1 VLRVTARL
9 GATLALAGLALIV
22 NTRGLQDAVA
32 NGDTRTITIHHT
44 HTKET
49 ATVTFRRNGTY
60 DSQGLEKLNWLLRDW
75 RRDEATKMDP
85 RLFDVVWEVHRESGS
100 DEPLH
105 VVSAYRSPETNSM
118 LRRRSRGVAKHSQH
132 TLGKAMD
139 FYLPDTNMAKIR
151 EIGMRLQRGGVGF
164 YPNAYNPF
172 VHLDAGSVRSW
183 PRMTRDQLARLFP
196 DGKTVHLPA
205 DGQPMAGYEEAK
217 ADILGRGGAVAGYT
231 YADADEGAIMSSGSR
246 RSLWAALFGGDDEE
260 EAAPQR
266 GRQRQAA
273 RPNQTVAYAPATGN
287 SDDAGT
293 RSFFSQPT
301 PPAEIAGAPRRPVRG
316 PQVAA
321 IEPRPTPER
330 EAPQAPAQ
338 PAAPL
343 LASTPQPTLAP
354 APAPRPVG
362 LSLAAVETA
371 AGPRMQWQTG
381 PGGRTIDVEAPASRV
396 ALVEAPMP
404 PRRPDD
410 LPGRPGQVEEP
421 PATTLAMVAAPAPP
435 VRPAELVAGSAG
447 PVVPPLRGAVATLD
461 PVPVAA
467 ARPVDHPAPPERP
480 VAATSVASLPRT
492 PPAAPAAQVPV
503 AQVPVVAA
511 PAPAPQPASGGV
523 SNREAQRPRTDRDE
537 LQALFA
543 AVANTPVPT
552 AQATVSTTRTR
563 QAATPAAVLP
573 ATAPNVVA
581 RFGAAPAELRPDRF
595 TGPAVRPLAG
605 SFSRL

>member
-1 VLRVTARL
+1 LAGRFAGRIL
-9 GATLALAGLALIV
+9 ATLALAGLALIV

-32 NGDTRTITIHHT
+32 NGDTRTITIYHT

-49 ATVTFRRNGTY
+49 ATVTFRRNGSY
-60 DSQGLEKLNWLLRDW
+60 DPQGLEKLNWLLRDW

-105 VVSAYRSPETNSM
+105 VVSAYRSPATNSM
-118 LRRRSRGVAKHSQH
+118 LRRRSSGVAKHSQH
-132 TLGKAMD
+132 MVGKAMD

-164 YPNAYNPF
+164 YPSAYNPF

-217 ADILGRGGAVAGYT
+217 ADILSRGGAVAGYT
-231 YADADEGAIMSSGSR
+231 YADADEGAIMSSGNR

-260 EAAPQR
+260 EARPQR
-266 GRQRQAA
+266 GRAQAS
-273 RPNQTVAYAPATGN
+273 RSSQTVAYAPASGN

-301 PPAEIAGAPRRPVRG
+301 PPAEIAAAPRRPVRG

-321 IEPRPTPER
+321 IEPRPTPEP
-330 EAPQAPAQ
+330 EAEPAPAPRAAA
-338 PAAPL
+338 PAPVTPPAPL
-343 LASTPQPTLAP
+343 LASGPQPTLAP

-362 LSLAAVETA
+362 LALAAVETPS
-371 AGPRMQWQTG
+371 GSRMQWQTG
-381 PGGRTIDVEAPASRV
+381 PGGRAIEVEAPASRV

-410 LPGRPGQVEEP
+410 LARDAAGRSAGEDA
-421 PATTLAMVAAPAPP
+421 PAPTAVNVAMVAAP
-435 VRPAELVAGSAG
+435 
-447 PVVPPLRGAVATLD
+447 VPPARPSELAPAPALRGAVAALD
-461 PVPVAA
+461 AAAVAP

-480 VAATSVASLPRT
+480 LAPASVASLTRQP
-492 PPAAPAAQVPV
+492 APAPAIPV
-503 AQVPVVAA
+503 ASAA
-511 PAPAPQPASGGV
+511 PAPTPQPATS
-523 SNREAQRPRTDRDE
+523 SREVQRPRTDRDE

-552 AQATVSTTRTR
+552 AQAPVATARTR

-573 ATAPNVVA
+573 QAAPNVVA

-595 TGPAVRPLAG
+595 TGPAVRPLTG